1 VPYQPALDRYERM
14 TYRRAGRSGLQLPAI
29 SLGLWHNFGE
39 DRPFQTQRAILRRA
53 FDLGITH
60 FDLAN
65 NYGPPYG
72 SAEEHLGMILA
83 SDFAGLRD
91 ELVLSTKAGYD
102 MWPGPYGQWGS
113 RKYLLASLDQS
124 LARLGVDYVDI
135 FYSHRFDPRT
145 PLEETMGALDTAVRQ
160 GKALYVG
167 ISSYSSARIREAAAI
182 LRELGTPLLLHQPS
196 YSLLNRWIE
205 EDQLLDTLEEVGAGC
220 IVFSPLAQGLLTD
233 RYLDGVPADSRAGRA
248 NADSFDP
255 ELISEENLAR
265 IRALDRIATS
275 RGQSLAQLALAWTL
289 RDERVTSTLIG
300 ASSVAQLESNVAAL
314 ERLSFSD
321 SELEEMDRYATEG
334 GVNLWRP
341 PDLS

>member
-1 VPYQPALDRYERM
+1 M
-14 TYRRAGRSGLQLPAI
+14 
-29 SLGLWHNFGE
+29 
-39 DRPFQTQRAILRRA
+39 
-53 FDLGITH
+53 
-60 FDLAN
+60 
-65 NYGPPYG
+65 
-72 SAEEHLGMILA
+72 
-83 SDFAGLRD
+83 
-91 ELVLSTKAGYD
+91 
-102 MWPGPYGQWGS
+102 
-113 RKYLLASLDQS
+113 
-124 LARLGVDYVDI
+124 
-135 FYSHRFDPRT
+135 
-145 PLEETMGALDTAVRQ
+145 
-160 GKALYVG
+160 
-167 ISSYSSARIREAAAI
+167 
-182 LRELGTPLLLHQPS
+182 
-196 YSLLNRWIE
+196 LNRWIE

-321 SELEEMDRYATEG
+321 SELEEIDRYATEG